1 MPLLIWIVAIAV
13 ILAILWV
20 ASEFQPRVWLRIV
33 LGGLC
38 LGLAVPTGFVAGEI
52 LQRFD
57 DNARYGAATSE
68 LVDATIRQ
76 LGAGHADRVV
86 VELRHFRDQYQP
98 SYETNVVRYE
108 DQVGEF
114 KSRLTLGAQPS
125 QPKP

>member
-1 MPLLIWIVAIAV
+1 MPLLIWIVASAV
-13 ILAILWV
+13 ILASLWL

-38 LGLAVPTGFVAGEI
+38 LGLAVPTGYMAGDI

-86 VELRHFRDQYQP
+86 VELRHFRNQYQP

-108 DQVGEF
+108 EQVGEF
-114 KSRLTLGAQPS
+114 KSRLAFGAKPS